1 MVHRTRVR
9 RRKLNKSVKNT
20 ANSVKTTTNSVKNA
34 KATSA
39 NFHGMVS
46 NKQKSHIVKTFL
58 EILNAIKLFHWKTKS
73 YSQHR
78 STDELYE
85 KLSVQIDRFIEV
97 LMGKT
102 QKRID
107 MVEHKMKLYDFDDE
121 EVFQHKLFEFRQF
134 LMDLSTIFHPKRD
147 SDLFTIRDDMLESV
161 NQFLYMITLSE

>member
-9 RRKLNKSVKNT
+9 RRKLNKT
-20 ANSVKTTTNSVKNA
+20 AKTVAKTTA
-34 KATSA
+34 KTVAKPTS

-58 EILNAIKLFHWKTKS
+58 EILNAIKLYHWKTKS

-134 LMDLSTIFHPKRD
+134 LMDLSTIFHSKRD
-147 SDLFTIRDDMLESV
+147 TDLFTIRDDMLESV